1 MKVFLSWLSVLV
13 LALSGSVHAQESALV
28 LPPVKGGVVG
38 GIPVAVVPFAY
49 DPQAPGMDADIA
61 AIVRADLARSGD
73 FDPLADRDMIER
85 PTTRSEVNFATWRA
99 LKSDFLAIGRVLPSE
114 GSYQIEFQLFS
125 VGTGERLLGYTIPA
139 RPGEMR
145 AIGHYIADLI
155 YERLM
160 RVPGAFST
168 RIAYVTAVGTGN
180 KIDFKLMVS
189 DADGFSPQPI
199 VRSREPLLSPTWSAD
214 GKRLAYVS
222 FESGSSQIW
231 IQEIASGS
239 RRAVA
244 SFKGINGAPAFSP
257 DGSKLAVALS
267 RTGNL
272 EINIMDLAT
281 GALTQITNHW
291 GIDTEPQWSPDAQS
305 IIFTSDRSGR
315 PQIYQVPVSGGEAKR
330 LTFQGEYN
338 ARPSVSYD
346 GKKIASAM
354 GNRNVYKIVI
364 LDRDKGT
371 TFIVSEGN
379 LDESPSF
386 APNGRLLIY
395 SSKQGGR
402 GVLNAVSAN
411 ARVRQRLVLAEGDVR
426 EPAWSPLKR
435 RTAPTMP

>member
-1 MKVFLSWLSVLV
+1 MKVFLKCLAFTLLLV
-13 LALSGSVHAQESALV
+13 AGGARAQDSALV
-28 LPPVKGGVVG
+28 LPPVTGGVIG
-38 GIPVAVVPFAY
+38 GIPIAVVPFAY
-49 DPQAPGMDADIA
+49 DPQLPGMDADIA

-85 PTTRSEVNFATWRA
+85 PTTRSEVNFATWKA
-99 LKSDFLAIGRVLPSE
+99 LKSDFLAIGRVLPTESAY
-114 GSYQIEFQLFS
+114 SIEFQLFN

-145 AIGHYIADLI
+145 AIGHYVADLI

-168 RIAYVTAVGTGN
+168 RIAYVTAVGTSN
-180 KIDFKLMVS
+180 KIDYKLMVA
-189 DADGFSPQPI
+189 DADGFNPQTI
-199 VRSREPLLSPTWSAD
+199 VRSREPLLSPAWSPD

-239 RRAVA
+239 RRVIA
-244 SFKGINGAPAFSP
+244 SFKGINGAPSFSP

-272 EINIMDLAT
+272 EINTMDLAT
-281 GALTQITNHW
+281 GALNQITNHW
-291 GIDTEPQWSPDAQS
+291 GIDTEPQWMPDGQS
-305 IIFTSDRSGR
+305 IVFTSDRSGR
-315 PQIYQVPVSGGEAKR
+315 PQIYQVPVGGGAATR

-354 GNRNVYKIVI
+354 GNRNVYKIVT
-364 LDRDKGT
+364 LDREKGT
-371 TFIVSEGN
+371 TFIISEGN

-386 APNGRLLIY
+386 APNGRMVIY

-435 RTAPTMP
+435 RSAPTMQ

>member
-1 MKVFLSWLSVLV
+1 MKVIFHCLTVLLLV
-13 LALSGSVHAQESALV
+13 VGLQARAQESALV
-28 LPPVKGGVVG
+28 LPPVTGGVIG
-38 GIPVAVVPFAY
+38 GIPIAVVPFAY
-49 DPQAPGMDADIA
+49 DPQMPGMDADIA

-85 PTTRSEVNFATWRA
+85 PTARADVNFATWRA
-99 LKSDFLAIGRVLPSE
+99 LKSDFLAIGRVLPTENAFS
-114 GSYQIEFQLFS
+114 IEFQLFN

-168 RIAYVTAVGTGN
+168 RIAYVTAVGLGA
-180 KIDFKLMVS
+180 KIDYKLMVA
-189 DADGFSPQPI
+189 DADGFSPQTI
-199 VRSREPLLSPTWSAD
+199 VRSREPLLSPAWSPD

-239 RRAVA
+239 RRVIA
-244 SFKGINGAPAFSP
+244 SFKGINGAPSFSP
-257 DGSKLAVALS
+257 DGSRLAVALS

-281 GALTQITNHW
+281 GALNQITNHW
-291 GIDTEPQWSPDAQS
+291 GIDTEPQWMPDGQS
-305 IIFTSDRSGR
+305 IVFTSDRSGR
-315 PQIYQVPVSGGEAKR
+315 PQIYSVPVSGGAATR
-330 LTFQGEYN
+330 LSFQGEYN

-354 GNRNVYKIVI
+354 GNRNAYKIVI

-371 TFIVSEGN
+371 TFIISEGN

-386 APNGRLLIY
+386 APNGRMVIY

-402 GVLNAVSAN
+402 GVLNAVSTN

-435 RTAPTMP
+435 RAAPTAQ